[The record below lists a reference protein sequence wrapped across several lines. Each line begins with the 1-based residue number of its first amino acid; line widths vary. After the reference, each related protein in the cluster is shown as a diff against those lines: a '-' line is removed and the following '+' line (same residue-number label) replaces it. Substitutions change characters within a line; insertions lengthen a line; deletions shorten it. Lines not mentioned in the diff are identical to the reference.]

1 MSELGLEVGE
11 ASAGGKVL
19 PGSAGSEAHLDSEL
33 RLGHLQSLQQTSEQH
48 LHEGLKESPFLEAS
62 EETA

>member
-1 MSELGLEVGE
+1 ML
-11 ASAGGKVL
+11 GGKVL